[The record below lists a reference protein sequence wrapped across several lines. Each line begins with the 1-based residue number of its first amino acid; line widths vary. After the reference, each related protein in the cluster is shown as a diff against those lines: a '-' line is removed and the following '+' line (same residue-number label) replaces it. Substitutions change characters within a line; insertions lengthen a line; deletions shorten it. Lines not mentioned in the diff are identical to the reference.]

1 VRVAFGSL
9 ARSPGA
15 TTTLLAAAAVWPTA
29 EMVVVEADS
38 DGGVLAARFG
48 LSLHPEAPTLMSLLA
63 ATRHD
68 PAAGVLDA
76 RAQRL
81 PGGLPVV
88 CAPSIAEIAA
98 LAVAQLADRFGVLTS
113 SPAGDVLVDVGRLR
127 PSSAAWR
134 LASSCDVLVVV
145 MRPVVEEL
153 EPLLGRLDSLTGLR
167 PVLVALRGTGPYG
180 AAEVIDAVGAR
191 AGVCSLPED
200 GRGVAVM
207 YGHRAGRLDRTAL
220 VRSARRL
227 VDAVA
232 RPGERVR

>member
-1 VRVAFGSL
+1 VAFGSL

-15 TTTLLAAAAVWPTA
+15 TTALLAAAAVWPTA
-29 EMVVVEADS
+29 DVTVVEADA

-68 PAAGVLDA
+68 TTAGVVA
-76 RAQRL
+76 EHAQRL

-88 CAPSIAEIAA
+88 CAPSIPEAA
-98 LAVAQLADRFGVLTS
+98 SPAAAQLADRFEALTS
-113 SPAGDVLVDVGRLR
+113 LATCDVLLDVGRVR

-134 LASSCDVLVVV
+134 LASSCEALVVV
-145 MRPVVEEL
+145 VRPVVEEL
-153 EPLLGRLDSLTGLR
+153 EPLLGRLESLSVGRRLA
-167 PVLVALRGTGPYG
+167 VAVRGAGPYG
-180 AAEVIDAVGAR
+180 TADVAEAVVGR
-191 AGVCSLPED
+191 AEVCSLPED

-207 YGHRAGRLDRTAL
+207 YGHRAGKLDRTAI

-227 VDAVA
+227 AEAVV
-232 RPGERVR
+232 RSGERVA